1 MTLFHIIVHFGPK
14 FKPMYKKDLW
24 VCIRCATVHYTKLF
38 NCHASMNSPRLPY
51 RKRGS
56 LDVNF
61 LLFIVN
67 DANHLVESNPDNV
80 IKKVYMFISGYLNLQ
95 NQSTCRVQIICKN

>member
-1 MTLFHIIVHFGPK
+1 M
-14 FKPMYKKDLW
+14 
-24 VCIRCATVHYTKLF
+24 HYTKLF
-38 NCHASMNSPRLPY
+38 NCHTSVNSPRLPY
-51 RKRGS
+51 QKRGS